1 MGAAYAGRVGLPVE
15 AVLPELRRVLSEH
28 GTAVLTAAPGAGK
41 TTLVPLALREQVSGT
56 VIVAEPRR
64 VAARAAARRM
74 ACLLGEEVGQSVG
87 YTVRGDRNVGP
98 RTRIEVVTTGVLVA
112 RLQHDPEL
120 PGVAVV
126 MVDECHERHLDTDLA
141 LAFLVDV
148 RTTLRPDLRLL
159 ATSATADAKRF
170 AELLGEAPIID
181 APTPLFPL
189 ETVYTPPARADRGAD
204 HVAAVTRQAVGAQRG
219 GVLVFLPGVG
229 DINAVARRLGG
240 LDVAVLHGRL
250 PAAEQDR
257 VLAGG
262 SQVILATAVAESSLT
277 VPGVRCV
284 VDSGLAREP
293 RVDLARGLG
302 TLVTVRAS
310 RATADQ
316 RAGRAARE
324 GPGRVYRCWAAAE
337 QERRPAYPQPEVALA
352 DLTQFAL
359 ALACWGHPDGA
370 GLALPDAPP
379 PSALQVARE
388 TLRALDAV
396 DAEGR
401 PTARG
406 RRLAD
411 VGAHPRLARALI
423 DGAPVVGARRAAE
436 VVALLAD
443 DTLPTV
449 GDDLVASW
457 RAVRGQARFTAEVK
471 RLLSAARPQDGNEP
485 RMTDDL
491 AAGLLTGLAYP
502 ERIAKARSAG
512 AATYLMAGGTAAEL
526 AAGSALRGL
535 GWLAIAVADRAPGAA
550 AAKVRLAAAI
560 DEATARRAA
569 APLLSTVDE
578 ATWRNGRASAQRL
591 EKLGAITLSAKAI
604 AADARLTASAWAE
617 RIRTEGLDWTPA
629 ATALR
634 RRLAFLHAAL
644 GAPWPDVSDAA
655 LLARVDEWAGTTS
668 GHDVLR
674 ALLPWPEASTLDER
688 APERLRVP
696 SGAKVRVHYDDPA
709 APVLAVKVQDVFGWP
724 ATPVIS
730 GVPVVLHLL
739 SPAGR
744 PVAVTSDLDSF
755 WRNGYKQVRA
765 ELRGRYPRHRWPED
779 PRG

>member
-1 MGAAYAGRVGLPVE
+1 
-15 AVLPELRRVLSEH
+15 
-28 GTAVLTAAPGAGK
+28 
-41 TTLVPLALREQVSGT
+41 
-56 VIVAEPRR
+56 
-64 VAARAAARRM
+64 
-74 ACLLGEEVGQSVG
+74 
-87 YTVRGDRNVGP
+87 
-98 RTRIEVVTTGVLVA
+98 
-112 RLQHDPEL
+112 
-120 PGVAVV
+120 
-126 MVDECHERHLDTDLA
+126 
-141 LAFLVDV
+141 
-148 RTTLRPDLRLL
+148 
-159 ATSATADAKRF
+159 
-170 AELLGEAPIID
+170 
-181 APTPLFPL
+181 
-189 ETVYTPPARADRGAD
+189 
-204 HVAAVTRQAVGAQRG
+204 
-219 GVLVFLPGVG
+219 
-229 DINAVARRLGG
+229 
-240 LDVAVLHGRL
+240 
-250 PAAEQDR
+250 
-257 VLAGG
+257 
-262 SQVILATAVAESSLT
+262 
-277 VPGVRCV
+277 
-284 VDSGLAREP
+284 
-293 RVDLARGLG
+293 
-302 TLVTVRAS
+302 
-310 RATADQ
+310 
-316 RAGRAARE
+316 
-324 GPGRVYRCWAAAE
+324 
-337 QERRPAYPQPEVALA
+337 
-352 DLTQFAL
+352 
-359 ALACWGHPDGA
+359 
-370 GLALPDAPP
+370 
-379 PSALQVARE
+379 
-388 TLRALDAV
+388 LRALDAV